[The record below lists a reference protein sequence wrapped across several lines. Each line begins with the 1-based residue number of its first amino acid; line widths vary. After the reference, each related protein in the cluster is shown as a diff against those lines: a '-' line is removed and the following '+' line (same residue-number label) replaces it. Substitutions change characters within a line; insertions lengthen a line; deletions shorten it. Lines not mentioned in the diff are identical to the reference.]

1 MEGFVKAILQGNF
14 DKIKTSMES
23 LDVTLSINNTLKDG
37 TTPLYLACKVGDS
50 EIVKYLLNNG
60 AKSSI
65 NTPTKNGNTCLMVAV
80 ANNNIDLVKVLLKY
94 GADPNV
100 ARLSDGTI
108 PIMIAAYNGYSKIVG
123 ILIPKTNLSKKDND
137 GNTTSDIVK
146 TRITQIEEGIE
157 PIDNA
162 EHVIAKLKNIL
173 IDLDPADDFIGTV
186 FDKSFGKT
194 GDKANMS
201 KSVGKS
207 RMSKSGGKHKMTI
220 RKRVKRTDK
229 TRNRK

>member
-1 MEGFVKAILQGNF
+1 M
-14 DKIKTSMES
+14 KT
-23 LDVTLSINNTLKDG
+23 LDVTLSINNKLKDG
-37 TTPLYLACKVGDS
+37 TTPIYLACKVGIS
-50 EIVKYLLNNG
+50 EIVEYIIINW

-80 ANNNIDLVKVLLKY
+80 VHNNIDLVKILLKY
-94 GADPNV
+94 GANPNV
-100 ARLSDGTI
+100 ARPSDGTI

-146 TRITQIEEGIE
+146 TRITQIKEGME
-157 PIDNA
+157 LIDNP
-162 EHVIAKLKNIL
+162 EDVVVILKGVL
-173 IDLDPADDFIGTV
+173 DDLNPADDFIGTV

-194 GDKANMS
+194 G
-201 KSVGKS
+201 VGKS
-207 RMSKSGGKHKMTI
+207 RTSKSGGKHKMTI